1 MAAIGGI
8 PFERGDDAEGFL
20 IVTAAA
26 AADESGRHS
35 RPPASSFCHLK
46 QRGMDAAGHSGEG

>member
-1 MAAIGGI
+1 MAAIGSI

-26 AADESGRHS
+26 DKDTVDTFTTARHS
-35 RPPASSFCHLK
+35 RSVT
-46 QRGMDAAGHSGEG
+46 